1 MIGVAILISGSGSN
15 MVRLVESMTGDHP
28 ARPVIVISDRPEA
41 GGLMRARALGVPVA
55 VVARAAC
62 PDRATFERELDAA
75 LAQAQPAVIALAGF
89 MRVLS
94 AAFLARWPDRVVNV
108 HPSLLP
114 AFPGAHAVADAL
126 AAGVRVTGVT
136 VHLVDEQVDHGPI
149 LAQAAVEVRPDD
161 DAAALHARLQ
171 PLEHR
176 LLPACVAALCEGRV
190 DVVGGRAV
198 VRPPVQVTVPAVPEV
213 LP

>member
-1 MIGVAILISGSGSN
+1 V
-15 MVRLVESMTGDHP
+15 
-28 ARPVIVISDRPEA
+28 
-41 GGLMRARALGVPVA
+41 
-55 VVARAAC
+55 
-62 PDRATFERELDAA
+62 
-75 LAQAQPAVIALAGF
+75 LAGF

-190 DVVGGRAV
+190 DVVRGRAV
-198 VRPPVQVTVPAVPEV
+198 VRPAVQVTVPAVPEV